1 MNERLRE
8 LRIAFNM
15 NQEEFGKLL
24 GITKSG
30 VSDIESGRRKVT
42 EQHIIMLKSQKPQ
55 INEAWLRNGN
65 GEMFIPKSR
74 NQQLS
79 DFMDTLIHENDSFKK
94 RLITALCNL
103 KESDWA
109 YLENLLV
116 DLVGKDI
123 LSAEPTTIPSTP
135 EEQEA
140 QYPPVDTQKKTG

>member
-1 MNERLRE
+1 MNERLKE
-8 LRIAFNM
+8 LRTAFNM

-42 EQHIIMLKSQKPQ
+42 EQHIIMLKSQNPQ
-55 INEAWLRNGN
+55 INEAWLRTGE
-65 GEMFIPKSR
+65 GEMFIPKSK

-103 KESDWA
+103 GESDWT

-116 DLVGKDI
+116 DLVGKDV
-123 LSAEPTTIPSTP
+123 LTKEAAVIPSTP
-135 EEQEA
+135 EDLEA